1 MHNLSQL
8 EKQQVGLRLPKYIV
22 DELDELTK
30 QFSLNRTDIVTEAIK
45 SYIADQKSK
54 LFYESFDTSCKE
66 LKTML
71 DGNLPQTTLREL
83 IDELD
88 TDNNP

>member
-22 DELDELTK
+22 EELDELTK

-54 LFYESFDTSCKE
+54 LFYESFDTSCQE

>member
-8 EKQQVGLRLPKYIV
+8 EKQQVGLRLPKYII

-54 LFYESFDTSCKE
+54 LFYESFDTSCQE

-83 IDELD
+83 IDELE

>member
-8 EKQQVGLRLPKYIV
+8 KKQQVGLRLPKYII
-22 DELDELTK
+22 DEIDELTK

-45 SYIADQKSK
+45 VYVADQKSK

-66 LKTML
+66 LKSML
-71 DGNLPQTTLREL
+71 DGNLPQTTLSEL
-83 IDELD
+83 INELD
-88 TDNNP
+88 ADSNP

>member
-1 MHNLSQL
+1 MYNLSQL
-8 EKQQVGLRLPKYIV
+8 EKHQVGLRLPKYII
-22 DELDELTK
+22 DEIDELTK

-54 LFYESFDTSCKE
+54 IFYESFNTSCKE
-66 LKTML
+66 LKSIL
-71 DGNLPQTTLREL
+71 NGNLPQTTLREL

-88 TDNNP
+88 ADNNS